1 MPIAAVLL
9 ILGSSVLHA
18 AWNVL
23 LKRADNK
30 LAFTALYVS
39 IQPLYMLPYV
49 VAVSP
54 WTGIGLNGWLCILA
68 AGLVYAVYY
77 EALARGYAR
86 GELSVVYPVA
96 RGIGPALAFLLGI
109 AFLAESPSLLG
120 TVGVAFILLGVYALH
135 RRALRIELHK
145 PGAAAGL
152 RIAILVG
159 VTYSVYSLVDKT
171 GVSVLGIHPV
181 LYYCLAS
188 LAAALFVAPRVL
200 SVAGRSAVADEWR
213 RNRAVCV
220 AVAGLNL
227 ASYLLVLYALTM
239 PDTPIGYV
247 VPLRATSGLIA
258 VFVGA
263 GILQE
268 GDLGAKLAAAC
279 SMLCG
284 IVLISVKG

>member
-18 AWNVL
+18 GWNVL

-30 LAFTALYVS
+30 LAFTVLYVS

-54 WTGIGLNGWLCILA
+54 WAEISVRGWLCVLA
-68 AGLVYAVYY
+68 AGVVYAAYY

-109 AFLAESPSLLG
+109 VFLNESPTLFG
-120 TVGVAFILLGVYALH
+120 TFGVGFILLGVYALH
-135 RRALRIELHK
+135 RRALRVELHK
-145 PGAAAGL
+145 PGAAAAL
-152 RIAILVG
+152 RIAVLVG

-171 GVSVLGIHPV
+171 GVSSLGIHPV
-181 LYYCLAS
+181 VYYCLAS
-188 LAAALFVAPRVL
+188 VAAVVFVGPRVL
-200 SVAGRSAVADEWR
+200 WVAGWTAVADEWR
-213 RNRAVCV
+213 RNARVCI

-263 GILQE
+263 SVLQE
-268 GDLGAKLAAAC
+268 GDLGAKLAAAF

-284 IVLISVKG
+284 IVFISVKG